1 MQEDRTKTL
10 VSPDERTRGGRPVLE
25 ILQGPN
31 EGRDF
36 EIERKTF
43 TIGRSITADLPLDA
57 DGVSRKHAK
66 VMEVGKS
73 QFNLIDLGSTNGTYL
88 NGRRI
93 EMAPLREGDQIQ
105 VGQVILR
112 FGWGGT
118 GLNLVPVVPRRP
130 RSKTLSN
137 PLELL
142 SAREREVAT
151 LVADGL
157 TNAEIGKR
165 LHISGRTVATH
176 LANIYE
182 RLNIHNRAALA
193 RCVVEWGLA
202 SPSPGSP

>member
-1 MQEDRTKTL
+1 
-10 VSPDERTRGGRPVLE
+10 
-25 ILQGPN
+25 
-31 EGRDF
+31 
-36 EIERKTF
+36 
-43 TIGRSITADLPLDA
+43 
-57 DGVSRKHAK
+57 
-66 VMEVGKS
+66 
-73 QFNLIDLGSTNGTYL
+73 
-88 NGRRI
+88 
-93 EMAPLREGDQIQ
+93 LREGDQIQ

-118 GLNLVPVVPRRP
+118 GLNLVPVPPRRP

-142 SAREREVAT
+142 SAREREVSI

-202 SPSPGSP
+202 SPDGGQGP